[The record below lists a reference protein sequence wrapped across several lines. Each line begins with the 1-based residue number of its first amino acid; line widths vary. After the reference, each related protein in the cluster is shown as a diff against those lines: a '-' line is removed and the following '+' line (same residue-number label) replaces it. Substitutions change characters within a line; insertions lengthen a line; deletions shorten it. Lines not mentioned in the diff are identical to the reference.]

1 MTAPG
6 KPGAFL
12 CQVGGNKLHRTK
24 QCRCLTVK
32 GGYNTRCRTGYFNP
46 CLQNFRIVIL
56 RLQSAIQNLMYY
68 EKWVAENTYQSR
80 QNKIYLL

>member
-1 MTAPG
+1 MTASG
-6 KPGAFL
+6 LPGAFFCASWL
-12 CQVGGNKLHRTK
+12 AICCIEQSNTGTWYDR
-24 QCRCLTVK
+24 
-32 GGYNTRCRTGYFNP
+32 GYNTRCRTGYFNP
-46 CLQNFRIVIL
+46 CLKKFPIVIL